1 MNILLPKMA
10 DLKKK
15 KKICMNMKKNEI
27 QEMVKKESGINHAQ
41 REV

>member
-10 DLKKK
+10 DLKK